1 MNYKV
6 FISYLVFIVLTLV
19 ILFLPY
25 IFLDQNKQDR
35 SNSLRVMSYSS
46 FINRWGAGPEV
57 ARLFEEK
64 TGFTIQWIN
73 AGNAG
78 LIIERLKFKRETD
91 RPDIV
96 VGLDQFAIFEA
107 RHHFKWL
114 NVRKGLSRQP
124 DLLPKGARFHDFLAY
139 DWGALTFIYREGEL
153 PAPTSLD
160 SLIEEQF
167 KKKLIFQDPRIS
179 SPGLQFL
186 LWVLGAKGEE
196 EGLRFLEELKPSIL
210 SIAPSWSASYN
221 LFKMER
227 PSIVFS
233 YFTSPYYH
241 KQEGDTISYQAS
253 VFDIPHPIQVEYA
266 GIPDFC
272 TNCVVAKQF
281 AHFLLEPEIQK
292 IIMEKNYMYPVV
304 SEAMEGSQFVLPNNV
319 KYTAPIE
326 NLSLIKK
333 KRELVNRWKKVFF

>member
-1 MNYKV
+1 
-6 FISYLVFIVLTLV
+6 
-19 ILFLPY
+19 
-25 IFLDQNKQDR
+25 
-35 SNSLRVMSYSS
+35 MSYSS
-46 FINRWGAGPEV
+46 FINQWGAGPEV
-57 ARLFEEK
+57 ARLFEQK
-64 TGFTIQWIN
+64 TGIPIQWIN

-91 RPDIV
+91 LPDIV

-107 RHHFKWL
+107 RRHFKWL
-114 NVRKGLSRQP
+114 NVRKGLSSRP

-139 DWGALTFIYREGEL
+139 DWGALTFVYREGEL

-160 SLIEEQF
+160 SLLDEQF

-196 EGLRFLEELKPSIL
+196 EGLRYLEKLKPSIL

-241 KQEGDTISYQAS
+241 KQDQTSYQGA

-272 TNCVVAKQF
+272 INCDMAKKF
-281 AHFLLEPEIQK
+281 AHFLLEPDVQK
-292 IIMEKNYMYPVV
+292 IIMEKNYMFPVV
-304 SEAMEGSQFVLPNNV
+304 SDAMTGSDFVLPKNV

-333 KRELVNRWKKVFF
+333 KRELVNHWKRVFF

>member
-6 FISYLVFIVLTLV
+6 FLSYIVFIIITLV

-25 IFLDQNKQDR
+25 LLLDPNQQDQAKA
-35 SNSLRVMSYSS
+35 LRVMSYSS
-46 FINRWGAGPEV
+46 FINQWGAGPEV
-57 ARLFEEK
+57 ARLFEQK
-64 TGFTIQWIN
+64 TGIPIQWIN

-91 RPDIV
+91 LPDIV

-107 RHHFKWL
+107 RRHFKWL
-114 NVRKGLSRQP
+114 NVRKGLSSRP

-139 DWGALTFIYREGEL
+139 DWGALTFVYREGEL

-160 SLIEEQF
+160 SLLDEQF

-196 EGLRFLEELKPSIL
+196 EGLRYLEKLKPSIL

-241 KQEGDTISYQAS
+241 KQDQTSYQGA

-272 TNCVVAKQF
+272 INCDMAKKF
-281 AHFLLEPEIQK
+281 AHFLLEPDVQK
-292 IIMEKNYMYPVV
+292 IIMEKNYMFPVV
-304 SEAMEGSQFVLPNNV
+304 SDAMTGSDFVLPKNV

-333 KRELVNRWKKVFF
+333 KRELVNHWKRVFF